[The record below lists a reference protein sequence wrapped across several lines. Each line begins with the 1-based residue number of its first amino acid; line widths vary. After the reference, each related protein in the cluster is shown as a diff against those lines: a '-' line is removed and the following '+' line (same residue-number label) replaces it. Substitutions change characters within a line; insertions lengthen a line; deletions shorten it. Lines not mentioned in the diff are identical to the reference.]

1 MTGSLQQPTDA
12 VFDRFEAMLP
22 EALEHSTDPQ
32 AQRDALEKLRKTGFP
47 HRKVE
52 AWKYTD
58 VSRIVERPYTR
69 PHSGAFAMYIPPPV
83 ESNLITT
90 LPAVGDGH
98 PFALLCRA
106 LSHGGME
113 ITIPPD
119 TVVEELIDLD
129 MPIARA
135 GALFCPA
142 LVIRIGARSR
152 ADIQVRSHRQGEASL
167 VSWIVDIEVGDE
179 ADLSVTKI
187 RTGDGANFCNLN
199 TRQAA
204 GSRLSLF
211 DATLGGELT
220 RNDLHAVLEGEAADV
235 VLNGL
240 YLLDG
245 RSHADNHTAVE
256 HAVKNTRSRQLYKGL
271 INQKACG
278 VFNGRIVVNPGAS
291 GTDAYQMNRNLLQ
304 SRGARVDTK
313 PQLEIAN
320 DDVRCSHG
328 ATIGRLD
335 DAERFYL
342 QTRGLD
348 GDAADALLA
357 RGFAGDVIDRVTH
370 PGVRKT
376 LHELAEAFLTSAG
389 KEPA

>member
-1 MTGSLQQPTDA
+1 
-12 VFDRFEAMLP
+12 
-22 EALEHSTDPQ
+22 
-32 AQRDALEKLRKTGFP
+32 
-47 HRKVE
+47 
-52 AWKYTD
+52 
-58 VSRIVERPYTR
+58 
-69 PHSGAFAMYIPPPV
+69 
-83 ESNLITT
+83 
-90 LPAVGDGH
+90 
-98 PFALLCRA
+98 LLCRA

-113 ITIPPD
+113 IIVPPD
-119 TVVEELIDLD
+119 TVVDELIDLD
-129 MPIARA
+129 LPVVRT
-135 GALFCPA
+135 GALFCPS
-142 LVIRIGARSR
+142 LVIRVGARSR
-152 ADIQVRSHRQGEASL
+152 ADIQVRSHKQGGASL
-167 VSWIVDIEVGDE
+167 VSWIVDIEVQED
-179 ADLSVTKI
+179 AAVSFTKI

-199 TRQAA
+199 TRQMS

-211 DATLGGELT
+211 DAAIGGEMT
-220 RNDLHAVLEGEAADV
+220 RNDLHAVLAGEAAEIE
-235 VLNGL
+235 LNGL

-271 INQKACG
+271 INGKACG

-304 SRGARVDTK
+304 SRGAKVDTK

-357 RGFAGDVIDRVTH
+357 RGFAGEVIDRVTH

-376 LHELAEAFLTSAG
+376 LHELAEEFLTRSETE
-389 KEPA
+389 EPA